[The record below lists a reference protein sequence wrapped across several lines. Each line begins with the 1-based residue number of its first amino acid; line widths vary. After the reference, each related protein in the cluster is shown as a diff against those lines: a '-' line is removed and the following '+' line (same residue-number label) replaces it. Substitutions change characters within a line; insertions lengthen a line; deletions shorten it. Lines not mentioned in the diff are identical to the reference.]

1 MKRDRLS
8 TRFDGSDEAHRADPY
23 PVYAA
28 SRASDGL
35 LRLGPGQWGVTRHA
49 DVSRLIDADGVS
61 SGVGPTHLALSH
73 GNDRVAAFLS
83 RIVLYAEPP
92 RHAVLRRVLSP
103 ATSVTAISRVVAQM
117 PGICAASLAP
127 LGHGEPFDIP
137 RDVAAPVSSSVLCH
151 LLRMRDSLAGDIQEA
166 SRAVGAVFATRTE
179 KQALA
184 RAAVAIDRLGEAAL
198 GLQPHSEVLADIVG
212 RAAREG
218 VDRPTLSDN
227 LAFFLFAAF
236 ETTAAMIGNA
246 VAWLLA
252 DPARQSALRAGAV
265 EATVAAALRDD
276 PPIQGVARVLERD
289 IPVCGKPLRAGRLLV
304 LFLASANRDGGPA
317 LSFGGGRHRCPGED
331 LARAELR
338 AVLGWIGGAEQPL
351 IGSGPAQRDAES
363 FVRRFE
369 TLPVRFCGGV
379 PVA

>member
-8 TRFDGSDEAHRADPY
+8 TRFDGSDEALRADPY

-35 LRLGPGQWGVTRHA
+35 MRLGPGQWGVTRHA
-49 DVSRLIDADGVS
+49 DVSQLLDAEGVS
-61 SGVGPTHLALSH
+61 SAVGPTHLALSH

-83 RIVLYAEPP
+83 RIVLYADPP
-92 RHAVLRRVLSP
+92 RHAALRRVLSP
-103 ATSVTAISRVVAQM
+103 ATSVAAISRVVAEM
-117 PGICAASLAP
+117 PDICSASFAP
-127 LGHGEPFDIP
+127 LGRGGPFDIP
-137 RDVAAPVSSSVLCH
+137 RDVAAPVSASVLCR
-151 LLRMRDSLAGDIQEA
+151 LLRMRGCLAGDIPEA

-179 KQALA
+179 EQALA
-184 RAAVAIDRLGEAAL
+184 RAAAAVERLGEAAL
-198 GLQPHSEVLADIVG
+198 RLQLQSEVLTKIVG
-212 RAAREG
+212 RAVREG

-252 DPARQSALRAGAV
+252 DPARQSALRAGKV
-265 EATVAAALRDD
+265 EAIVASALRDD

-289 IPVCGKPLRAGRLLV
+289 SAVCGKPLRADRLLV
-304 LFLASANRDGGPA
+304 LFLASANRDGEPA
-317 LSFGGGRHRCPGED
+317 LSFGAGRHRCPGEN

-351 IGSGPAQRDAES
+351 VAAGTAQRDSES

-369 TLPVRFCGGV
+369 TLPVRFGGGG
-379 PVA
+379 PAS